1 MEEAERTGRESYTG
15 TDFSELRRAE
25 GECGLE
31 TDGDGGTLGA
41 AVS

>member
-1 MEEAERTGRESYTG
+1 MEEAERTGRESYIG

-25 GECGLE
+25 GEWGLE
-31 TDGDGGTLGA
+31 TDGDGGSLGA